1 MLGLHLMTR
10 RVKGFV
16 GNAGDGGIGWIYL
29 GAHFVPQ
36 PTLFPIACTLMWCL
50 VQRHLRSFTNPSA
63 MGVVGA
69 AAGCQQESRVAH
81 TM

>member
-36 PTLFPIACTLMWCL
+36 PTLFPIACSLMWCFK
-50 VQRHLRSFTNPSA
+50 QYRDI
-63 MGVVGA
+63 
-69 AAGCQQESRVAH
+69 
-81 TM
+81 